1 MAIHSLPAG
10 ADVSPGGRHSARG
23 GRNMSEE
30 KTILIVDD
38 DPDIVESTD
47 VVLQSAGYKVMTA
60 SNGTEALEK
69 IEKQAPDLILLDIMM
84 AEPTEGFH
92 LSYKLRDDPV
102 YSKIP
107 IIVVSGISEK
117 TGFNFSEEKGS
128 DYIKADDFLDK
139 PVNPQTLLTK
149 IATLLEK
156 KKSGGC

>member
-1 MAIHSLPAG
+1 MAFHTLSSG
-10 ADVSPGGRHSARG
+10 TGVSFGGRPSESG
-23 GRNMSEE
+23 GRKMSEE

-47 VVLQSAGYKVMTA
+47 VVLQSAGYNVMTA
-60 SNGTEALEK
+60 SNGTEALQK
-69 IEKQAPDLILLDIMM
+69 IEKKAPDLILLDIMM

-92 LSYKLRDDPV
+92 LSYQLRDDPV

-117 TGFNFSEEKGS
+117 TGFNFSEEKAT

-139 PVNPQTLLTK
+139 PVNPQTLLSK
-149 IATLLEK
+149 IAALLEK
-156 KKSGGC
+156 TQSCGD